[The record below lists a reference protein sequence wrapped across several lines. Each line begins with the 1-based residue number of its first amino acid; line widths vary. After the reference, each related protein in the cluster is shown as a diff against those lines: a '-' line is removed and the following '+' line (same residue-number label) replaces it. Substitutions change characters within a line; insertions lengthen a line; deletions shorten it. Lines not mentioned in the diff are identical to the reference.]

1 MTATRS
7 YSDLSDS
14 ATTFDPE
21 EQLDRDIDER
31 MKGMSKEDA
40 VAKAIQDAYQ
50 DFANKTAYE
59 HMQMG
64 DLILKHV
71 TRAAIAAADK
81 WDAEQAK
88 GRTAISGNSQSLG
101 ISSGAI
107 GSFQPQPALNQ
118 DAMDAE
124 TARRGIKS
132 SLALSPGLDS
142 AIQDELDHP
151 PASIME
157 EGK

>member
-1 MTATRS
+1 
-7 YSDLSDS
+7 
-14 ATTFDPE
+14 
-21 EQLDRDIDER
+21 

-50 DFANKTAYE
+50 DFANMTAYE

-71 TRAAIAAADK
+71 ARAAIAAADK
-81 WDAEQAK
+81 WDAEQRVRSRADQYK
-88 GRTAISGNSQSLG
+88 LDQKPMYPDAANMG
-101 ISSGAI
+101 I
-107 GSFQPQPALNQ
+107 
-118 DAMDAE
+118 
-124 TARRGIKS
+124 
-132 SLALSPGLDS
+132 SPGLDS

>member
-1 MTATRS
+1 M
-7 YSDLSDS
+7 
-14 ATTFDPE
+14 
-21 EQLDRDIDER
+21 
-31 MKGMSKEDA
+31 MGMSKEDA

-71 TRAAIAAADK
+71 ARAAIAAADK
-81 WDAEQAK
+81 WDAEEGK
-88 GRTAISGNSQSLG
+88 TAGQRLIQS
-101 ISSGAI
+101 A
-107 GSFQPQPALNQ
+107 Q
-118 DAMDAE
+118 DASKKLRAQS
-124 TARRGIKS
+124 TI
-132 SLALSPGLDS
+132 SPGLDS